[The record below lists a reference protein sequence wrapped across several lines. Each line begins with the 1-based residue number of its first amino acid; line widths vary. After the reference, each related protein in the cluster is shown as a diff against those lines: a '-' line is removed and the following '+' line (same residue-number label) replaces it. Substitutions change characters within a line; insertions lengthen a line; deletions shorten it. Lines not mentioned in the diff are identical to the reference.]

1 MSTQTFLP
9 TATVRAKPARRA
21 KLRGAVDRGTTI
33 ELRDSNGARIAAPEL
48 TYLLQLALDGL
59 ASGSDI
65 VLLTSDSELSPNETG
80 KMLGLSRQYVDR
92 LIDLGE
98 LPARKLPG
106 SSHRRIRVAD
116 IVAFQELRTHRRA
129 RIADAVNTLTDAG
142 ADY

>member
-21 KLRGAVDRGTTI
+21 KLRSAVDSGTTI
-33 ELRDSNGARIAAPEL
+33 ELRDSNGTRIAAPEL
-48 TYLLQLALDGL
+48 TQLLQLALDGL

>member
-21 KLRGAVDRGTTI
+21 KLRGVVDRGSTI
-33 ELRDSNGARIAAPEL
+33 ELRDSNGIRIAAPEL
-48 TYLLQLALDGL
+48 THLLQLALDGL
-59 ASGSDI
+59 ASGSDV

-106 SSHRRIRVAD
+106 SSHRRVRVAD
-116 IVAFQELRTHRRA
+116 IVAFQEQRTDRRA

-142 ADY
+142 AEY